1 MRLFS
6 PSLKIAI
13 HHTLPSGSQLEGTLT
28 FKGGLLIEGSVLG
41 CLNPQGAK
49 SSVTVGERGVVEIQ
63 TLEVDTLVI
72 NGRVNAKSLKARR
85 VVLGA
90 TSKVV
95 GDIEAQTIEI
105 HTGAV
110 FDGRVVSVGAPVE
123 INVPPPAKGTAS
135 QARQRLETLTA
146 RNLATPTHEPTTKQ
160 PVEA

>member
-13 HHTLPSGSQLEGTLT
+13 HHTIPSGSQLEGTLT
-28 FKGGLLIEGSVLG
+28 FKGGLLVEGSVRG

-49 SSVTVGERGVVEIQ
+49 PSVTVGEKGVVEIQ
-63 TLEVDTLVI
+63 TLEVDTLII

-95 GDIEAQTIEI
+95 GDIKAQTIEI

-123 INVPPPAKGTAS
+123 IDGVEMSKGTAS
-135 QARQRLETLTA
+135 QARNRLETLTG
-146 RNLATPTHEPTTKQ
+146 RTIATPTQESTAPQ